1 MAFFN
6 KNSFD
11 AEELDIYEEENRG
24 GRWLRTWLLVMLVL
38 IILVC
43 MSLRITDI
51 RVIGN
56 TTYTEEEARDLVF
69 DSAYELNPIY
79 CFVRNTFF
87 EHKELPF
94 VEDYDIRFR
103 SPFSCD
109 LIIYEKRIVGY
120 LDYMSSDM
128 YFDRDGIVVENS
140 TEKLEGIPEITGLS
154 FGHIVLN
161 RRLPIDD
168 DEIFAVIMNITQ
180 QLSTYGIES
189 DEIHFDSSGV
199 TIRLSGAP
207 IDVKLGSEDEI
218 DAKLLALS
226 DMLPQILERG
236 LEGTLD
242 LSSYSETED
251 SNEVSFRIR
260 EENKEPEES
269 EAKKAEETETT
280 EDIQKETEQSLQ

>member
-11 AEELDIYEEENRG
+11 TEELDIYEEESRG

-120 LDYMSSDM
+120 LDYMSSYM

-161 RRLPIDD
+161 
-168 DEIFAVIMNITQ
+168 
-180 QLSTYGIES
+180 TYGIES
-189 DEIHFDSSGV
+189 NEIHFDSSGV
-199 TIRLSGAP
+199 TIRLSGAA
-207 IDVKLGSEDEI
+207 IDVRLGSEDEI
-218 DAKLLALS
+218 DAKILALS

-242 LSSYSETED
+242 LSSYSEAED

-269 EAKKAEETETT
+269 EAEKAE
-280 EDIQKETEQSLQ
+280 